1 MNGVLIETPALG
13 VFEQMAVDE
22 ALARSHPEAFC
33 LRFFRW
39 KGVGLTFGYAQRF
52 RAVEKLLPPEVGE
65 NWTRR
70 PTGGGVVPHLND
82 LTFSCV
88 FPDAGGVDST
98 RIYRRLHSAIQQAL
112 DAGGLEVRLSASNA
126 EGNPHGSPSASQCF
140 QEPVAMDILSGED
153 KILGGAI
160 RRLGTTVLYQGSLQL
175 PDARQKASELE
186 PLLQVHIGE
195 EWGVRWTTG
204 GLDKAVQAQASALTP
219 KYRSLEWI
227 QKR

>member
-1 MNGVLIETPALG
+1 MTGLFIESLPLD

-52 RAVEKLLPPEVGE
+52 RAVETMLPPEVGS

-70 PTGGGVVPHLND
+70 PTGGGIVPHLSD

-88 FPDAGGVDST
+88 FPDVGGLDPMALYCRLHTAIHAGLCEKGIPAILTESQGDPAPHGAGG
-98 RIYRRLHSAIQQAL
+98 
-112 DAGGLEVRLSASNA
+112 
-126 EGNPHGSPSASQCF
+126 ASQCF
-140 QEPVAMDILSGED
+140 KKPVALDLVAGGR

-160 RRLGTTVLYQGSLQL
+160 RRMGDTVLYQGSLQF
-175 PDARQKASELE
+175 PDARQQAPGLE
-186 PLLQVHIGE
+186 RIIQAQIGA
-195 EWGVRWTTG
+195 EWGIQWTSAA
-204 GLDKAVQAQASALTP
+204 LSPAVQAQAEAFIP
-219 KYRSLEWI
+219 KYRSSDWI
-227 QKR
+227 QRR

>member
-1 MNGVLIETPALG
+1 MNAFLIETPPLD

-22 ALARSHPEAFC
+22 ALTRSHPDAFC

-52 RAVEKLLPPEVGE
+52 QAVERLLPPEVGE

-88 FPDAGGVDST
+88 FPDEGGVDST

-112 DAGGLEVRLSASNA
+112 DAGGLDVRLSASDA
-126 EGNPHGSPSASQCF
+126 GGNSHASPVASQCF
-140 QEPVAMDILSGED
+140 QEPVPMDILSGED

-160 RRLGTTVLYQGSLQL
+160 RRMGTTVLYQGSLQL
-175 PDARQKASELE
+175 PDARQRTTELE
-186 PLLQVHIGE
+186 PLLQTQLGV
-195 EWGVRWTTG
+195 EWGLEWASR
-204 GLDKAVQAQASALTP
+204 GLAGLLKVDLKPLKAA
-219 KYRSLEWI
+219 YRSSEWL
-227 QKR
+227 QRR